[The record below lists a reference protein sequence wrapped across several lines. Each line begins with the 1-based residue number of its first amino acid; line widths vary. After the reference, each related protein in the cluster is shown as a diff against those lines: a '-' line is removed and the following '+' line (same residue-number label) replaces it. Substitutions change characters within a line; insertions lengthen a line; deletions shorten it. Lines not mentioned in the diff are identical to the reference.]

1 MKVYTAKLG
10 TQPATVQLRH
20 KYGLMK
26 GDRVLYRQVVPIS
39 QGLHAW
45 AGWQP
50 LEQWQEGIVEEEYPY
65 PHNERNAL
73 RLSKA

>member
-10 TQPATVQLRH
+10 TQPATIQLRR

-26 GDRVLYRQVVPIS
+26 GDRVLYRRVGGYLGPRAHEWKWTAQE
-39 QGLHAW
+39 G
-45 AGWQP
+45 
-50 LEQWQEGIVEEEYPY
+50 WQEGIVEEEYPY
-65 PHNERNAL
+65 PHNERNVL